1 MVDSSRVIKII
12 LLNILM
18 REIKR
23 LLSVWPSEQLSIR
36 YIVCKP
42 QKSDEKHQKTLDK
55 RNNRDLQLF
64 AQRESAFF
72 FLLESTL
79 F

>member
-1 MVDSSRVIKII
+1 MVDSSRVVKII

-36 YIVCKP
+36 YIVCNP

-64 AQRESAFF
+64 A
-72 FLLESTL
+72 
-79 F
+79 